1 MVENFGSV
9 FYLVIYIVNL
19 LGLAYYTYLTYLNPK
34 QLINDYELGDDSIVI
49 IRVVGS
55 FVLSYVIIGIILLFT
70 SIQGAWIYFVT
81 GLMISS
87 FQLLYDLGTRM
98 NIIDNDYKVV
108 NKTSDTI
115 ISIVFIILFNYI
127 YSRKKY
133 KPYSEYTHTQWIQYA
148 IQNGFRH
155 FMAFNVV
162 IYSLISFRSSFVK

>member
-9 FYLVIYIVNL
+9 FYLVIYIINL

-98 NIIDNDYKVV
+98 NIIDSNYKVV

-115 ISIVFIILFNYI
+115 ISIVFIVINVILITGLSDKI
-127 YSRKKY
+127 Y
-133 KPYSEYTHTQWIQYA
+133 
-148 IQNGFRH
+148 N
-155 FMAFNVV
+155 
-162 IYSLISFRSSFVK
+162 

>member
-34 QLINDYELGDDSIVI
+34 QLINDYELGDDSIVV

-115 ISIVFIILFNYI
+115 ISIVFIVIGVILITGLSDKI
-127 YSRKKY
+127 Y
-133 KPYSEYTHTQWIQYA
+133 H
-148 IQNGFRH
+148 
-155 FMAFNVV
+155 
-162 IYSLISFRSSFVK
+162 

>member
-1 MVENFGSV
+1 MVENFGNV
-9 FYLVIYIVNL
+9 FYLIIYIVNL

-34 QLINDYELGDDSIVI
+34 QLINDYELGDDSIVV

-98 NIIDNDYKVV
+98 NIIDKDYKVV
-108 NKTSDTI
+108 NKTPDTI
-115 ISIVFIILFNYI
+115 ISIVFIVINLILITGLSDKI
-127 YSRKKY
+127 Y
-133 KPYSEYTHTQWIQYA
+133 H
-148 IQNGFRH
+148 
-155 FMAFNVV
+155 
-162 IYSLISFRSSFVK
+162 

>member
-1 MVENFGSV
+1 MIENFGSV

-34 QLINDYELGDDSIVI
+34 QLINDYELGDDSIVV

-98 NIIDNDYKVV
+98 NIVDSNYKVIHK
-108 NKTSDTI
+108 NSDTI
-115 ISIVFIILFNYI
+115 ISIVFIVINVILITGLSDKI
-127 YSRKKY
+127 Y
-133 KPYSEYTHTQWIQYA
+133 H
-148 IQNGFRH
+148 
-155 FMAFNVV
+155 
-162 IYSLISFRSSFVK
+162 